1 MVDGFCWVGSL
12 KGGGGGRYLLSLS
25 KGYGYFDSFG
35 LSPRTFRDFQH
46 HMLLSVRVVFGTFT
60 GFTGCCWYFQFY
72 DILG

>member
-35 LSPRTFRDFQH
+35 LSPRTFRDFQAVR
-46 HMLLSVRVVFGTFT
+46 HMWLKKGN
-60 GFTGCCWYFQFY
+60 
-72 DILG
+72 